1 MKIKDIQTLVVNA
14 EMRNW
19 VFVKIIT
26 DQDVYGWGEATVEWK
41 TRAVVGAI
49 EDLKPLIVGKDP
61 RQIKQNYQIMT
72 KHAFWKMGIIGMSAI
87 SGIEHAMWDIL
98 GKSLDTP
105 VWQLLGG
112 KVRDKVKIYTHLG
125 MGDMKAV
132 YRDTMN
138 VTALTDHAQKL
149 VDLGYSAFKVVFI
162 PFTHFTVTNQELKN
176 VNLLM
181 SSLRDKVGD
190 DIEIMVDFHGR
201 CGSGRSAIQY
211 VKELEPYKPMF
222 IEEPIQPGD
231 TSTLL
236 QIKESINCP
245 LATGERLIGLQE
257 FEPIFHLRAV
267 DIAQPD
273 LNHCGGLLEAKS
285 IAAAASV
292 ANIAIAP
299 HNPNGP
305 IAGAA
310 ALHFASS
317 TPNHIIQE
325 VMDQS
330 VPWYNDVISTSP
342 IERKGNSWE
351 VPSTAGLGIEVN
363 EKEASKYPF
372 KQEIM
377 PTTDAYLKD
386 GTVVD
391 W

>member
-26 DQDVYGWGEATVEWK
+26 DQDIYGWGEATVEWK

-72 KHAFWKMGIIGMSAI
+72 KHGFWKLGIIGMSAI

-138 VTALTDHAQKL
+138 VAGLTDHAQKL
-149 VDLGYSAFKVVFI
+149 VDLGYTAFKVVFI
-162 PFTHFTVTNQELKN
+162 PFTHFTVANQELKN

-273 LNHCGGLLEAKS
+273 LNHCGGLLEAKG

-377 PTTDAYLKD
+377 PTTDAYLED

>member
-26 DQDVYGWGEATVEWK
+26 DQDIYGWGEATVEWK

-49 EDLKPLIVGKDP
+49 EDLKPLIIGKDP

-72 KHAFWKMGIIGMSAI
+72 KHGFWKLGVIGMSAI

-138 VTALTDHAQKL
+138 VAGLTDHAQKL
-149 VDLGYSAFKVVFI
+149 VDLGYTAFKVVFI

-201 CGSGRSAIQY
+201 CGSGSSAIQY

-236 QIKESINCP
+236 QIKKSINCP

-273 LNHCGGLLEAKS
+273 LNHCGGLLEAKG

-377 PTTDAYLKD
+377 PTTDAYLED

>member
-1 MKIKDIQTLVVNA
+1 MKITDIQTLIVNA

-19 VFVKIIT
+19 VFVKILT
-26 DQDVYGWGEATVEWK
+26 DEGIYGWGESTVEWK

-49 EDLKPLIVGKDP
+49 EDLKPLIIGKDP
-61 RQIKQNYQIMT
+61 RNIKQNFQIMT
-72 KHAFWKMGIIGMSAI
+72 KHGFWKLGVIGMSAI

-98 GKSLDTP
+98 GKSLNTP

-112 KVRDKVKIYTHLG
+112 KVRDKVKIYNHLG

-132 YRDTMN
+132 YKDTMN
-138 VTALTDHAQKL
+138 VSGLIDHAQKL
-149 VDLGYSAFKVVFI
+149 VDLGYKAFKVVFI
-162 PFTHFTVTNQELKN
+162 PYTHYTVTNKNLKY
-176 VNLLM
+176 VNHLM

-190 DIEIMVDFHGR
+190 EIEIMVDFHGR
-201 CGSGRSAIQY
+201 CGSGQSAIQY
-211 VKELEPYKPMF
+211 VKELEPYNPMF

-236 QIKESINCP
+236 QIKEAICCP
-245 LATGERLIGLQE
+245 LATGERLIVLQE
-257 FEPIFHLRAV
+257 FESLFHLRAI

-273 LNHCGGLLEAKS
+273 LNHCGGLFEAKN
-285 IAAAASV
+285 IASAASV

-310 ALHFASS
+310 ALHFAIS

-325 VMDQS
+325 VMDKS
-330 VPWYNDVISTSP
+330 VPWYEDVISTTPIKRNGSYWEIPTSP
-342 IERKGNSWE
+342 GF
-351 VPSTAGLGIEVN
+351 GIEVN
-363 EKEASKYPF
+363 EKEASNYPF

-377 PTTDAYLKD
+377 PTTDAYLDD
-386 GTVVD
+386 GTAVD

>member
-26 DQDVYGWGEATVEWK
+26 DQDIYGWGEATVEWK

-49 EDLKPLIVGKDP
+49 EDLKPLIIGKDP

-72 KHAFWKMGIIGMSAI
+72 KHGFWKLGVIGMSAI

-138 VTALTDHAQKL
+138 VTGLTDHAQKL
-149 VDLGYSAFKVVFI
+149 VDLGYTAFKVVFI

-211 VKELEPYKPMF
+211 AKELEPYKPMF

-273 LNHCGGLLEAKS
+273 LNHCGGLLEAKG

-342 IERKGNSWE
+342 IVRKDNSWN

-377 PTTDAYLKD
+377 PTTDAYLED

>member
-1 MKIKDIQTLVVNA
+1 MKITDIQTLIVNA

-19 VFVKIIT
+19 VFVKILT
-26 DQDVYGWGEATVEWK
+26 DEGIYGWGESTVEWK

-49 EDLKPLIVGKDP
+49 EDLKPLIIGKDP
-61 RQIKQNYQIMT
+61 RNIKQNFQIMT
-72 KHAFWKMGIIGMSAI
+72 KHGFWKLGVIGMSAI

-98 GKSLDTP
+98 GKSLNTP

-125 MGDMKAV
+125 MGDMRAV
-132 YRDTMN
+132 YKDTMN
-138 VTALTDHAQKL
+138 VSGLIDHAQKL
-149 VDLGYSAFKVVFI
+149 VDLGYKAFKVVFI
-162 PFTHFTVTNQELKN
+162 PYTHYTVTNKNLKY
-176 VNLLM
+176 VNHLM

-190 DIEIMVDFHGR
+190 EIEIMVDFHGR
-201 CGSGRSAIQY
+201 CGSGQSAIQY
-211 VKELEPYKPMF
+211 VKELEPYNPMF

-236 QIKESINCP
+236 QIKEAICCP

-257 FEPIFHLRAV
+257 FESLFHLRAI

-273 LNHCGGLLEAKS
+273 LNHCGGLFEAKN
-285 IAAAASV
+285 IASAASV

-310 ALHFASS
+310 ALHFAIS

-325 VMDQS
+325 VMDKS
-330 VPWYNDVISTSP
+330 VPWYEDVISTTPIKRNGSYWEIPNSP
-342 IERKGNSWE
+342 GF
-351 VPSTAGLGIEVN
+351 GIEVN
-363 EKEASKYPF
+363 EKEAAKYPF
-372 KQEIM
+372 KQEILS
-377 PTTDAYLKD
+377 PTEAYLDD

>member
-1 MKIKDIQTLVVNA
+1 MKITDIQTLIVNA

-19 VFVKIIT
+19 VFVKILT
-26 DQDVYGWGEATVEWK
+26 DEGIYGWGESTVEWK

-49 EDLKPLIVGKDP
+49 EDLKPLIIGKDP
-61 RQIKQNYQIMT
+61 RNIKQNFQIMT
-72 KHAFWKMGIIGMSAI
+72 KHGFWKLGVIGMSAI

-98 GKSLDTP
+98 GKSLNTP

-125 MGDMKAV
+125 MGDMRAV
-132 YRDTMN
+132 YKDTMN
-138 VTALTDHAQKL
+138 VSGLIDHAQKL
-149 VDLGYSAFKVVFI
+149 VDLGYNAFKAVFI
-162 PFTHFTVTNQELKN
+162 PYTHYTVTNKNLKY
-176 VNLLM
+176 VNHLM

-190 DIEIMVDFHGR
+190 AIEIMVDFHGR
-201 CGSGRSAIQY
+201 CGSGQSAIQY
-211 VKELEPYKPMF
+211 VKELEPYNPMF

-236 QIKESINCP
+236 QIKEAICCP

-257 FEPIFHLRAV
+257 FESLFHLRAI

-273 LNHCGGLLEAKS
+273 LNHCGGLLEAKN
-285 IAAAASV
+285 IASAASV

-310 ALHFASS
+310 ALHFAIS

-325 VMDQS
+325 VMDKS
-330 VPWYNDVISTSP
+330 VPWYEDVISTTPIKRNGSYWEIPNSP
-342 IERKGNSWE
+342 GF
-351 VPSTAGLGIEVN
+351 GIEVN
-363 EKEASKYPF
+363 EKEAAKYPF
-372 KQEIM
+372 KQEILS
-377 PTTDAYLKD
+377 PTEAYLDD

>member
-98 GKSLDTP
+98 GKSLDIP

-138 VTALTDHAQKL
+138 VSGLTDHAQKL
-149 VDLGYSAFKVVFI
+149 VDLGYTAFKVVFI

-211 VKELEPYKPMF
+211 VKEIEPYKPMF

>member
-1 MKIKDIQTLVVNA
+1 MKITDIQTLIVNA

-19 VFVKIIT
+19 VFVKILT
-26 DQDVYGWGEATVEWK
+26 DEGIYGWGESTVEWK

-49 EDLKPLIVGKDP
+49 EDLKPLIIGKDP
-61 RQIKQNYQIMT
+61 RNIKQNFQIMT
-72 KHAFWKMGIIGMSAI
+72 KHGFWKLGVIGMSAI

-98 GKSLDTP
+98 GKSLNTP

-132 YRDTMN
+132 YKDTMN
-138 VTALTDHAQKL
+138 VSGLIDHAQKL
-149 VDLGYSAFKVVFI
+149 VDLGYNAFKVVFI
-162 PFTHFTVTNQELKN
+162 PYTHYTVTNKNLKY
-176 VNLLM
+176 VNYLM

-190 DIEIMVDFHGR
+190 EIEIMVDFHGR
-201 CGSGRSAIQY
+201 CGSGQSAIQY
-211 VKELEPYKPMF
+211 VKELEPYNPMF

-236 QIKESINCP
+236 QIKEAICCP

-257 FEPIFHLRAV
+257 FESLFHLRAI

-273 LNHCGGLLEAKS
+273 LNHCGGLLEAKN
-285 IAAAASV
+285 IASAASV

-310 ALHFASS
+310 ALHFAIS

-325 VMDQS
+325 VMDKS
-330 VPWYNDVISTSP
+330 VPWYEDVISTTPIKRNGSYWEIPNSP
-342 IERKGNSWE
+342 GF
-351 VPSTAGLGIEVN
+351 GIEVN
-363 EKEASKYPF
+363 EKEAAKYPF
-372 KQEIM
+372 KQEILS
-377 PTTDAYLKD
+377 PTEAYLDD

>member
-231 TSTLL
+231 TSTLF

-377 PTTDAYLKD
+377 PTTDAYLED
-386 GTVVD
+386 GTIVD

>member
-98 GKSLDTP
+98 GKSLDIP

-112 KVRDKVKIYTHLG
+112 KV
-125 MGDMKAV
+125 
-132 YRDTMN
+132 
-138 VTALTDHAQKL
+138 
-149 VDLGYSAFKVVFI
+149 
-162 PFTHFTVTNQELKN
+162 
-176 VNLLM
+176 
-181 SSLRDKVGD
+181 RDKVGD

-245 LATGERLIGLQE
+245 
-257 FEPIFHLRAV
+257 
-267 DIAQPD
+267 
-273 LNHCGGLLEAKS
+273 
-285 IAAAASV
+285 
-292 ANIAIAP
+292 
-299 HNPNGP
+299 
-305 IAGAA
+305 
-310 ALHFASS
+310 
-317 TPNHIIQE
+317 
-325 VMDQS
+325 
-330 VPWYNDVISTSP
+330 
-342 IERKGNSWE
+342 
-351 VPSTAGLGIEVN
+351 
-363 EKEASKYPF
+363 
-372 KQEIM
+372 
-377 PTTDAYLKD
+377 
-386 GTVVD
+386 
-391 W
+391 

>member
-26 DQDVYGWGEATVEWK
+26 DQDIYGWGEATVEWK

-72 KHAFWKMGIIGMSAI
+72 KHGFWKLGIIGMSAI

-149 VDLGYSAFKVVFI
+149 VDLGYTAFKVVFI

-273 LNHCGGLLEAKS
+273 LNHCGGLLEAKG

-377 PTTDAYLKD
+377 PTTDAYLED

>member
-26 DQDVYGWGEATVEWK
+26 DQDIYGWGEATVEWK

-49 EDLKPLIVGKDP
+49 EDLKPLIIGKDP

-72 KHAFWKMGIIGMSAI
+72 KHGFWKLGGIGMSAI
-87 SGIEHAMWDIL
+87 RGIEHAMWDIL
-98 GKSLDTP
+98 GKSLETP

-138 VTALTDHAQKL
+138 VTGLTDHAQKL
-149 VDLGYSAFKVVFI
+149 VDLGYTAFKVVFI

-342 IERKGNSWE
+342 IVSQGSFWE

-377 PTTDAYLKD
+377 PTTDAYLED

>member
-1 MKIKDIQTLVVNA
+1 MKIKDIQTLVVNS

-377 PTTDAYLKD
+377 PTTDAYLED

>member
-26 DQDVYGWGEATVEWK
+26 DQDIYGWGEATVEWK

-49 EDLKPLIVGKDP
+49 EDLKPLIIGKDP

-72 KHAFWKMGIIGMSAI
+72 KHGFWKLGVIGMSAI

-138 VTALTDHAQKL
+138 VTGLTDHAQKL
-149 VDLGYSAFKVVFI
+149 VDLGYTAFKVVFI

-273 LNHCGGLLEAKS
+273 LNHCGGLLEAKG

-342 IERKGNSWE
+342 IVRKDNSWN

-377 PTTDAYLKD
+377 PTTDAYLED

>member
-285 IAAAASV
+285 IASAASV

-377 PTTDAYLKD
+377 PTTDAYLED

>member
-138 VTALTDHAQKL
+138 VTALIDHAQKL

-273 LNHCGGLLEAKS
+273 LNHCGGLLEAKG

-342 IERKGNSWE
+342 IERKGNSWK
-351 VPSTAGLGIEVN
+351 VPSTSGLGIEVN

-377 PTTDAYLKD
+377 PTTDAYLED

>member
-1 MKIKDIQTLVVNA
+1 MKITDIQTLIVNA
-14 EMRNW
+14 EMKNW
-19 VFVKIIT
+19 VFVKILT
-26 DQDVYGWGEATVEWK
+26 DEGIYGWGESTVEWK

-49 EDLKPLIVGKDP
+49 EDLKPLIIGKDP
-61 RQIKQNYQIMT
+61 RNIKQNFQIMT
-72 KHAFWKMGIIGMSAI
+72 KHGFWKLGVIGMSAI

-98 GKSLDTP
+98 GKSLNTP

-132 YRDTMN
+132 YKDTMN
-138 VTALTDHAQKL
+138 VSGLIDHAQKL
-149 VDLGYSAFKVVFI
+149 VDLGYNAFKVVFI
-162 PFTHFTVTNQELKN
+162 PYTHYTVTNKNLKY
-176 VNLLM
+176 VNHLM

-190 DIEIMVDFHGR
+190 EIEIMVDFHGR
-201 CGSGRSAIQY
+201 CGSGQSAIQY
-211 VKELEPYKPMF
+211 VKELEPYNPMF

-236 QIKESINCP
+236 QIKEAICCP

-257 FEPIFHLRAV
+257 FESLFHLRAI

-273 LNHCGGLLEAKS
+273 LNHCGGLLEAKN
-285 IAAAASV
+285 IASAASV

-310 ALHFASS
+310 ALHFAIS

-325 VMDQS
+325 VMDKS
-330 VPWYNDVISTSP
+330 VPWYEDVISTTPIKRNGSYWEIPNSP
-342 IERKGNSWE
+342 GF
-351 VPSTAGLGIEVN
+351 GIEVN
-363 EKEASKYPF
+363 EKEAAKYPF
-372 KQEIM
+372 KQEILS
-377 PTTDAYLKD
+377 PTEAYLDD

>member
-231 TSTLL
+231 TSTLF

-377 PTTDAYLKD
+377 PTADAYLED

>member
-1 MKIKDIQTLVVNA
+1 MKIKDIQTVVVNA

-236 QIKESINCP
+236 PVSY
-245 LATGERLIGLQE
+245 T
-257 FEPIFHLRAV
+257 HLT
-267 DIAQPD
+267 
-273 LNHCGGLLEAKS
+273 L
-285 IAAAASV
+285 
-292 ANIAIAP
+292 
-299 HNPNGP
+299 
-305 IAGAA
+305 
-310 ALHFASS
+310 
-317 TPNHIIQE
+317 
-325 VMDQS
+325 
-330 VPWYNDVISTSP
+330 
-342 IERKGNSWE
+342 
-351 VPSTAGLGIEVN
+351 
-363 EKEASKYPF
+363 
-372 KQEIM
+372 
-377 PTTDAYLKD
+377 PTTP
-386 GTVVD
+386 
-391 W
+391 